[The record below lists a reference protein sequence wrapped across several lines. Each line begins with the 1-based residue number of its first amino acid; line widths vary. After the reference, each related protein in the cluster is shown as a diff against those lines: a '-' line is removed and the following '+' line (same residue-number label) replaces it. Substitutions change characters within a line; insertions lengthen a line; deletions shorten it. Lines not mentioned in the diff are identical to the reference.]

1 MFSRSKERH
10 VFLFE
15 KVLVLSKKAT
25 NRVAD
30 SKKRGTTPFLY
41 KEHYLVSD
49 DVLKLLI
56 CQCVI
61 CSCMC
66 VLVEKE
72 FR

>member
-15 KVLVLSKKAT
+15 KVLVLSKKNT

-30 SKKRGTTPFLY
+30 SKKPGASPYVY

-49 DVLKLLI
+49 GLI
-56 CQCVI
+56 LTI
-61 CSCMC
+61 
-66 VLVEKE
+66 
-72 FR
+72 F